1 MTDCGKFKKFIAD
14 KLSDNINIIDQKML
28 DEHLAKC
35 EECSRE
41 YEEFR
46 KLASLIAEMKLNA
59 PQKLSD
65 KARELIINT
74 KQRRNGFSWLRVA
87 AILVPICLVLYGM
100 LLPAYNSARVKS
112 RVSGGPS
119 PSEGVWGESKQVGPG
134 DMLMSVD
141 RISPA
146 TGFQAESISSGA
158 SFEKKPLEAPAK
170 SEMKRSQSQ
179 SADFSYRAA
188 PALSSASEVKAKDS
202 RFEKKQT
209 AGKIQFDNDVP
220 VTETSNVT
228 TTQTS
233 NVTVDSKHSISHEMA
248 MPDSPN
254 IKLNNSA
261 LKLPGVMASRIAEGN
276 DAGMKKDVAKTGVD
290 KESVKNEE
298 IDISLDTDSDGAE
311 RKREETKSLKGRFA
325 ASSRNE
331 LLPMNRT
338 LENAFSTFSI
348 STDNASYVQA
358 RKLIMDGRVPPPE
371 IIRPEDFINN
381 FNYHYPAPPAG
392 ETFYCT
398 MDSFSN
404 VFRTQNRTL
413 VVGLQ
418 GRTLGPGEDEKHK
431 YTVLLDSS
439 GSMAVNDRMFSA
451 LRAVSLLAGKLRP
464 GDSMRVLV
472 GGRMLITGN
481 QTQIK
486 NALANVRPGGVE
498 FFADNLLNAYND
510 AERNFVSGAR
520 NRLVIITD
528 SCRNL
533 SPEKQKFLLERTKYY
548 RKRDIANFVLGVG
561 IEGDDS
567 FLERLAAEGDGAFV
581 GVDSADELQALFSEH
596 FEARFREIAREVKI
610 QVEFNPQVVA
620 SWRQVGYVKRRMAAQ
635 DFRNDS
641 VDASAVGSGQC
652 VTAVYELTL
661 RPDIAS
667 DDMWAART
675 RFRYQLPGQ
684 PGRDER
690 EYLLSAADLKK
701 QWKDGAPASQ
711 LAALAGEFAESL
723 AHPNNSAFSPSRV
736 ILDHLTRLRQTRM
749 PEDRQILEL
758 EEMLRRSK

>member
-1 MTDCGKFKKFIAD
+1 MTDCAKFKKLIVD

-35 EECSRE
+35 MECSRE
-41 YEEFR
+41 YEELR
-46 KLASLIAEMKLNA
+46 NLASLIAEKKLNA

-119 PSEGVWGESKQVGPG
+119 PSEGVWVESTQENP
-134 DMLMSVD
+134 
-141 RISPA
+141 PA
-146 TGFQAESISSGA
+146 YFKVEP
-158 SFEKKPLEAPAK
+158 KPLEAPTK
-170 SEMKRSQSQ
+170 SEAMRSISG
-179 SADFSYRAA
+179 SADFSSPAA
-188 PALSSASEVKAKDS
+188 SVPARASEVKAKDS
-202 RFEKKQT
+202 E
-209 AGKIQFDNDVP
+209 AGKAHVVVDRIQPANDV
-220 VTETSNVT
+220 VATE
-228 TTQTS
+228 TS
-233 NVTVDSKHSISHEMA
+233 NVTVDSKAVVGSPMV
-248 MPDSPN
+248 MPDSLT

-276 DAGMKKDVAKTGVD
+276 VAPMKKDAAKTGVD
-290 KESVKNEE
+290 KESVKNEK
-298 IDISLDTDSDGAE
+298 IDISLDTDSDSAE
-311 RKREETKSLKGRFA
+311 RKKEEISSLKGRFGA
-325 ASSRNE
+325 PSRNE

-392 ETFYCT
+392 ETFYCS

-404 VFRTQNRTL
+404 VFRPQSRTL
-413 VVGLQ
+413 VIGLQ

-439 GSMAVNDRMFSA
+439 GSMAVNGRMFSA
-451 LRAVSLLAGKLRP
+451 LRAVSLLADKLRP

-481 QTQIK
+481 RTQIK

-510 AERNFVSGAR
+510 AERNYVPGAR
-520 NRLVIITD
+520 NRLVVITD

-533 SPEKQKFLLERTKYY
+533 SPEKQKFLLERAKYY
-548 RKRDIANFVLGVG
+548 RKRDVANFVLGVG

-635 DFRNDS
+635 DFRNDN

-667 DDMWAART
+667 DEMWAART

-684 PGRDER
+684 PGREER
-690 EYLLSAADLKK
+690 EYLIPAADLKK

-711 LAALAGEFAESL
+711 LAVLAGEFAESL
-723 AHPNNSAFSPSRV
+723 AHPDNSAFSPSRV
-736 ILDHLTRLRQTRM
+736 ILEHLTRLRQTRM